1 MFTLT
6 GYLFVPT
13 RKVIQYSVAFVY
25 PHPTLSLYFPCRG
38 EGVEGAATRR
48 LCRVWTETAQ
58 NWDKSFTHIEH
69 CAGAVGWEVWWTN
82 SQSSL
87 LKIYCLL
94 SGFQSS
100 ILFIHFRYAPNTFS
114 HCTNVWHYMTP
125 HFRDQRL
132 SASLSR
138 YRNRAE
144 ITVPMREQKPYLV
157 WFSCPRKS
165 SLLQYERSLIM
176 LTSA

>member
-114 HCTNVWHYMTP
+114 HCTKVWHYMTP

-157 WFSCPRKS
+157 WFSCRRKS

-176 LTSA
+176 